1 MDYRLFL
8 NQPCSDEGN
17 FRNVLVGV
25 FRFLRAEDKDL
36 LRLKDLWRTTP
47 DGISLYDEEDDVNRG
62 FGQIAS
68 SEEWKSEDI
77 SCFCVNGQQF
87 IVDTVLS
94 RNRLDNLLKI
104 FNNYYSDIILIL
116 RSPIGYGYFKPT
128 EAGKGDVALENGVL
142 IKR

>member
-36 LRLKDLWRTTP
+36 HRLKDLWRTTP
-47 DGISLYDEEDDVNRG
+47 EGISLYDEEDDINRG
-62 FGQIAS
+62 FGRKAS
-68 SEEWKSEDI
+68 PEEWNSEDI
-77 SCFCVNGQQF
+77 SCFSVDGQRY
-87 IVDTVLS
+87 IILRELS

-116 RSPIGYGYFKPT
+116 RSAIGYGYFKPT
-128 EAGKGDVALENGVL
+128 EAGKGDVALEDGVL
-142 IKR
+142 VKR